1 MISRLVGTSDNSDR
15 CASPPNRRDAK
26 PQHRVSQSA
35 RRSALAAFVL
45 ILRLSVARNL
55 EVTRMVMVTVTVT
68 MQAAGAQPANLD
80 SG

>member
-1 MISRLVGTSDNSDR
+1 M
-15 CASPPNRRDAK
+15 
-26 PQHRVSQSA
+26 
-35 RRSALAAFVL
+35 FVL